1 MTPVQTPATVRVSRI
16 IAASLIGGVTLFAII
31 AWLVVQESGPQ
42 ASDPAAGPV
51 MLYAWA
57 GVAFASVSAAAV
69 LWRLKVSP
77 LIEEPR
83 RGGPGASAAHDEA
96 LQTALIITWALLEGP
111 ALFGLVVYLLT
122 AWIPA
127 YAGGLLLGW
136 LGIGLTFPRTAWYR
150 NGRAQRSEI

>member
-16 IAASLIGGVTLFAII
+16 IAASLIGGVTFFAII

-57 GVAFASVSAAAV
+57 GVAFASLSAAAV

-77 LIEEPR
+77 LIEDPR
-83 RGGPGASAAHDEA
+83 RGAPGAAAAHNEA

-111 ALFGLVVYLLT
+111 ALFGVVVYLLFGSDT
-122 AWIPA
+122 AFGA
-127 YAGGLLLGW
+127 GLLLVW
-136 LGIGLTFPRTAWYR
+136 LGIGLTFPRAGWFAGKTSDR
-150 NGRAQRSEI
+150 RG